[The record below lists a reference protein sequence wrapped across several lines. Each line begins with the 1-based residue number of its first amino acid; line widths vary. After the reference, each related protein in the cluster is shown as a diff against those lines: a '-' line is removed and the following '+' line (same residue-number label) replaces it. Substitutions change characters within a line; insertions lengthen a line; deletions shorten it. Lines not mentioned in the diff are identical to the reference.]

1 MLLNRYIFFD
11 NNGFIKNRVL
21 QCFIKATTSKSRQ
34 NKTCIIHRIRK
45 RKTTAFQPSSKF
57 IVFKKL
63 LSATVFCLLPTAI
76 ELSCIDFTDY
86 HISNFL

>member
-1 MLLNRYIFFD
+1 MLLNRYIFF
-11 NNGFIKNRVL
+11 NNNRFIKNRVL

-57 IVFKKL
+57 IVFKKD
-63 LSATVFCLLPTAI
+63 TVGNVFLFIANSNRV
-76 ELSCIDFTDY
+76 ELIGFTDY

>member
-21 QCFIKATTSKSRQ
+21 QCFIKATPSKSRQ

-57 IVFKKL
+57 IVFKKI
-63 LSATVFCLLPTAI
+63 LSATVFLFIANSNRV
-76 ELSCIDFTDY
+76 ELY
-86 HISNFL
+86 